1 MTAAH
6 GAAIRRSPGSAWGL
20 LASSRAV
27 LDEAMAAD
35 SPDER
40 FRLAHLSALRTAAA
54 VLAQRGRP
62 SGVRRRRLVSAWVLM
77 DSVAPDLADW
87 ASYFAAGAA
96 SRAAIEAG
104 ASMVVSARE
113 ADDQWRAADEFLALV
128 ETSFGM
134 LAPLAC

>member
-6 GAAIRRSPGSAWGL
+6 GAAIRRSPGSVWGL
-20 LASSRAV
+20 LARSRAV

-62 SGVRRRRLVSAWVLM
+62 SGTRRRRLVSAWVLIE
-77 DSVAPDLADW
+77 SVAPDLADW
-87 ASYFAAGAA
+87 AAYFAAGAS

-104 ASMVVSARE
+104 ASFVVSARE

-128 ETSFGM
+128 QGSLGL
-134 LAPLAC
+134 LAPLAS